1 MSSLARRS
9 IRARDAVW
17 HQCVARE
24 DRTGRIPEPTP
35 TLHRYTCIGQRL
47 GHAPYSHCVRAPS
60 ADERSAYRHFELRSV
75 LNQYQAEISTPCVQR
90 SVHRSLRR
98 PRLMQSRRFPHAL
111 TRTYHCTTTR
121 NGAPQPVISFW
132 KPLRT
137 ARTNAEKSLLA
148 FSVWTSPGS
157 SVSVGSQDWTT

>member
-1 MSSLARRS
+1 MWVDASRLTLSGLSPQPRRHPGAAHSVSTRQAWLVARFRS
-9 IRARDAVW
+9 RLERRDAVAP
-17 HQCVARE
+17 VRGTRR

-60 ADERSAYRHFELRSV
+60 ADERSAYRHFGLRSV

-98 PRLMQSRRFPHAL
+98 PRLIQSRRFPHAL
-111 TRTYHCTTTR
+111 TGTYHCTTTR
-121 NGAPQPVISFW
+121 NGAPQPVISF
-132 KPLRT
+132 
-137 ARTNAEKSLLA
+137 
-148 FSVWTSPGS
+148 
-157 SVSVGSQDWTT
+157 